1 MWFAIED
8 EKCIQIQKNFHG
20 WKVKQANMAARNLIK
35 VGKGLNTKS
44 QSLIISAQKS
54 IVIPQQQCSHPNKDS

>member
-8 EKCIQIQKNFHG
+8 EKCIQIQKNFS
-20 WKVKQANMAARNLIK
+20 WMEKRKANMAARDLTK
-35 VGKGLNTKS
+35 VGKGLDTKS

-54 IVIPQQQCSHPNKDS
+54 IVIPQQ

>member
-8 EKCIQIQKNFHG
+8 EKCIQIHKNFHG
-20 WKVKQANMAARNLIK
+20 WRAKKANMAARNLTK

-44 QSLIISAQKS
+44 KSLIISSQKS
-54 IVIPQQQCSHPNKDS
+54 IVIPQQ

>member
-20 WKVKQANMAARNLIK
+20 WSAKKANMAARILTQ
-35 VGKGLNTKS
+35 VGKGLDTKS
-44 QSLIISAQKS
+44 QSLIISAQS
-54 IVIPQQQCSHPNKDS
+54 IVIPQQ

>member
-20 WKVKQANMAARNLIK
+20 WSAKKANMAARNLTK
-35 VGKGLNTKS
+35 VGKGLDTKS
-44 QSLIISAQKS
+44 QSLIISAQS

>member
-1 MWFAIED
+1 MWFAIEV

-20 WKVKQANMAARNLIK
+20 WSAKKANRAARNLTK
-35 VGKGLNTKS
+35 VGKGLDTKS

-54 IVIPQQQCSHPNKDS
+54 IVIPQQ

>member
-1 MWFAIED
+1 MWFAIY

-20 WKVKQANMAARNLIK
+20 WSAKKANMAARILTK
-35 VGKGLNTKS
+35 VGKGLDTKS

-54 IVIPQQQCSHPNKDS
+54 IVIPQQ

>member
-1 MWFAIED
+1 MVGIED

-20 WKVKQANMAARNLIK
+20 WKANMAARNLTK

-54 IVIPQQQCSHPNKDS
+54 IVIPQQ

>member
-20 WKVKQANMAARNLIK
+20 WSAKKANMAARNLTK
-35 VGKGLNTKS
+35 LGLDTKS

-54 IVIPQQQCSHPNKDS
+54 IVIPQQ